1 MMIPIDK
8 HLYKGCNQQENQL
21 RIIFWVNFHYDLTVL
36 PNPGIMVNNGKSSPN
51 GRKIQVNVKYIEIL
65 QFTQHQWRL
74 QSQQQDRNS
83 DHFRYNFVL
92 SGDYSVWFDL
102 VLGLPFTIRVLRYT
116 DGRNEYLDKQ
126 VTTYLSF
133 HLGLLNPISMRSSTS
148 NYEGWN
154 QKESLLKGFETAPSS
169 LNYFLGHKCFSC
181 LWFCFV
187 VEGIKLESFRNLHRA
202 CPTAISYDFDQ

>member
-1 MMIPIDK
+1 MAAKFRWTWNILK
-8 HLYKGCNQQENQL
+8 YYN
-21 RIIFWVNFHYDLTVL
+21 L
-36 PNPGIMVNNGKSSPN
+36 PSINGGYRVNNK
-51 GRKIQVNVKYIEIL
+51 IEIV
-65 QFTQHQWRL
+65 TI
-74 QSQQQDRNS
+74 
-83 DHFRYNFVL
+83 
-92 SGDYSVWFDL
+92 FDIILCCL
-102 VLGLPFTIRVLRYT
+102 VITLYGLILFWGYHLLRYT

-202 CPTAISYDFDQ
+202 CPTAISYDFDQWQGDPSIGYPNWGSV